1 MQTTVYYADEYMRLS
16 VADGDKIESD
26 SINNQRELINHFLKS
41 HPEIHFHK
49 ERVDDGYSGV
59 DFNRPSFQ
67 EMMDD
72 IRAGKVNCVIV
83 KDLSRF
89 GRNHIEMGK
98 YLQQIFPFMG
108 VRFIAINDNYDSLYS
123 DPSTD
128 NLIIPLKNLMNDS
141 YCSDTSIKIRSHL
154 DVARKNGKCV
164 NPFAVYGYKK
174 DIEDKHRL
182 IIDEPAAV
190 IVKDIF
196 NKKLEGM
203 SILAIANR
211 LNDEGVPSPFEYKK
225 MCGQRF
231 YCGFRSKTRSLWSPT
246 TVSRILHNAVYI
258 GRLEQGKRV
267 RPNYKIKK
275 SILRDES
282 EWICVDNAHE
292 PIISEKDFKIAN
304 DLILSDTRIAPGA
317 EKTYIFSGLI
327 FCGDCKQGMVHR
339 VVESGGK
346 KYDYYICST
355 YRLDTK
361 ACTIHN
367 ISEKAL
373 LKIVEVA
380 IKNEIQAVLKLK
392 QMIDYISTLPRKSF
406 EVIKLDQQL
415 ADLNKELKQ
424 NEHFKTSAFEKYV
437 DGTISESMYREY
449 TEIYENKC
457 ADIRAAIEKRQKA
470 INEVVEN
477 RTPKTAWIDYFIENK
492 NIEHIDRLLL
502 VRMVKRIYIHST
514 KRIEIVFHHEA
525 DYKAAMDYI
534 LYAQKMTDFDEEA
547 LLKEVV

>member
-1 MQTTVYYADEYMRLS
+1 MQTTVYYADKYLRLS

-26 SINNQRELINHFLKS
+26 SINNQRELLNHFLET
-41 HPEIHFHK
+41 HPEIKFHK

-59 DFNRPSFQ
+59 DFNRPQFQ
-67 EMMDD
+67 EMMED

-128 NLIIPLKNLMNDS
+128 NLIIPIKNLMNDS
-141 YCSDTSIKIRSHL
+141 YCSDTSMKIRSYL

-164 NPFAVYGYKK
+164 NSFAVYGYKK
-174 DIEDKHRL
+174 DPDDKHHL
-182 IIDEPAAV
+182 IVDEPAAI
-190 IVKDIF
+190 IVQDIF

-203 SILAIANR
+203 SLLAIADQ
-211 LNDEGVPSPFEYKK
+211 LNFEGVPSPLEYKK
-225 MCGQRF
+225 MCGEKL
-231 YCGFRSKTRSLWSPT
+231 YCGFQSKNRALWT
-246 TVSRILHNAVYI
+246 AKAVGRIIHNAVYI

-282 EWICVDNAHE
+282 EWICVENAHQA
-292 PIISEKDFKIAN
+292 IISEKDFNIAN

-317 EKTYIFSGLI
+317 EKTYIFSGLV

-339 VVESGGK
+339 VVDSGGK

-361 ACTIHN
+361 ACSMHN

-373 LKIVEVA
+373 FKIVETAV
-380 IKNEIQAVLKLK
+380 KNEIQAVLKLK
-392 QMIDYISTLPRKSF
+392 EMLDYISTLPRKSF
-406 EVIKLDQQL
+406 EAIKLDQQL
-415 ADLNKELKQ
+415 VELNKELKH
-424 NEHFKTSAFEKYV
+424 NEHFKTSAFEKYI
-437 DGTISESMYREY
+437 DGTISEDMHREY
-449 TEIYENKC
+449 TAIYDKKCSEI
-457 ADIRAAIEKRQKA
+457 RSAIEKRQQA
-470 INEVVEN
+470 INEIMEN
-477 RTPKTAWIDYFIENK
+477 QTPKTEWIDYFIENR
-492 NIEHIDRLLL
+492 NIEHLDRLLL

-514 KRIEIVFHHEA
+514 KRIEIVFHHET
-525 DYKAAMDYI
+525 DFKSAMEYI
-534 LYAQKMTDFDEEA
+534 LYAQKMTDFDGTQP
-547 LLKEVV
+547 LKEVG

>member
-72 IRAGKVNCVIV
+72 IRAGKVNCVVV

-182 IIDEPAAV
+182 IIDEPAAI

-231 YCGFRSKTRSLWSPT
+231 YCGFKSKNRSLWSPT

-275 SILRDES
+275 SMLRDES
-282 EWICVDNAHE
+282 EWICVENAHE
-292 PIISEKDFKIAN
+292 PIISEKDFNIAN

-355 YRLDTK
+355 YRLNTK

-373 LKIVEVA
+373 FKIVESA

-392 QMIDYISTLPRKSF
+392 EMLDYISTLPRKSF
-406 EVIKLDQQL
+406 EAIKLDQQL
-415 ADLNKELKQ
+415 ADLNKELKH
-424 NEHFKTSAFEKYV
+424 NEHFKTSAFEKYI
-437 DGTISESMYREY
+437 DGTISEDMYREY
-449 TEIYENKC
+449 TVIYDKKCSEI
-457 ADIRAAIEKRQKA
+457 RSAIEKRQQT
-470 INEVVEN
+470 INEIMEN
-477 RTPKTAWIDYFIENK
+477 KTPKTEWIDYFIENR
-492 NIEHIDRLLL
+492 NIEHLDRLLL

-514 KRIEIVFHHEA
+514 KRIEIVFHHET
-525 DYKAAMDYI
+525 DYKAAMEYI
-534 LYAQKMTDFDEEA
+534 LYAQKMTDFDGTNP
-547 LLKEVV
+547 LKEVG

>member
-1 MQTTVYYADEYMRLS
+1 MQTAIYYADEYMRLS
-16 VADGDKIESD
+16 VADGDKAESD
-26 SINNQRELINHFLKS
+26 SINNQRELINSFLKS
-41 HPEIHFHK
+41 YPEIKLHK
-49 ERVDDGYSGV
+49 ERIDDGYSGV
-59 DFNRPSFQ
+59 DFNRPSFK

-89 GRNHIEMGK
+89 GRNHIEAGK

-108 VRFIAINDNYDSLYS
+108 VRFIAVNDNYDSLYS
-123 DPSTD
+123 DASTD

-141 YCSDTSIKIRSHL
+141 YCSDISIKIRSSL

-174 DIEDKHRL
+174 DPEDKHHL

-203 SILAIANR
+203 SFLAIANA
-211 LNDEGVPSPFEYKK
+211 LNEEGIPSPIEYKK
-225 MCGQRF
+225 LCGQRLC
-231 YCGFRSKTRSLWSPT
+231 CGFKSENRSKWSAT
-246 TVSRILHNAVYI
+246 AVSRILHNAVYI
-258 GRLEQGKRV
+258 GRLEQGKCV

-275 SILRDES
+275 SIPQDKS
-282 EWICVDNAHE
+282 EWICVDDTHE
-292 PIISEKDFKIAN
+292 PIISKKDFEIVN
-304 DLILSDTRIAPGA
+304 DLILSDTRIASDA

-339 VVESGGK
+339 VVESSGK

-361 ACTIHN
+361 ACTTHN

-373 LKIVEVA
+373 INIVEKAV
-380 IKNEIQAVLKLK
+380 KNEIQAVLRLK
-392 QMIDYISTLPRKSF
+392 QMLNYISTLPRKSF
-406 EVIKLDQQL
+406 EVIKFDRQL
-415 ADLNKELKQ
+415 AELNKALKQ
-424 NEHFKTSAFEKYV
+424 NEHFKATAFEKYTE
-437 DGTISESMYREY
+437 GIISEGMYLEY
-449 TEIYENKC
+449 NKIYENKC
-457 ADIRAAIEKRQKA
+457 ADIRAAIEKQQEI
-470 INEVVEN
+470 INQAVKN
-477 RTPKTAWIDYFIENK
+477 NTPKTDWINYFVENK

-502 VRMVKRIYIHST
+502 VRIVKRIYIHSS
-514 KRIEIVFHHEA
+514 KRVEIVFQHEA
-525 DYKAAMDYI
+525 EYKSAMEYL
-534 LYAQKMTDFDEEA
+534 LYAQKMTGLDEKY
-547 LLKEVV
+547 LLKESV